1 MQEGHQW
8 NLVYDW
14 SFVAWIEAPL
24 SGKEL
29 SGRDRSF
36 AVWIG
41 GRRMSRHVLV
51 TKRD

>member
-14 SFVAWIEAPL
+14 SSVAWIEAPQ

-29 SGRDRSF
+29 SGWDRSS